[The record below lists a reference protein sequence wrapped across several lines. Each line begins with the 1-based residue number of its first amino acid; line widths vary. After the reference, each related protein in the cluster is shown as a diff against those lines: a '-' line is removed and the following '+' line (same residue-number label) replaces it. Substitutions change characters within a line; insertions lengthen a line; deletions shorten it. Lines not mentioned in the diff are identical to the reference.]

1 MQKHLVKKKVNNFHN
16 QNGKKGYTDKIFTMT
31 AKTQLYFDELRSKRN
46 ERVFTAFISIVVGVS
61 SALITLAIQSKI

>member
-1 MQKHLVKKKVNNFHN
+1 
-16 QNGKKGYTDKIFTMT
+16 MT

-46 ERVFTAFISIVVGVS
+46 ERVFTAFISIIVGVS